1 MVELLTTLGGI
12 SWDLEVRG
20 ILVVA
25 VGTVVLIGS
34 VWLIIATNSG
44 ARLSTLVTLAG
55 LMGFMVILG
64 ISWWLY
70 GSGWKGADP
79 SWRTIDINVGDR
91 GSSALMEA
99 RDLPDPED
107 LLSAYEMVV
116 QSGDEIANLEFNKL
130 PTESDYPELSLE
142 DLAALQADKQLRN
155 ETITH
160 SELAA
165 VSPNLVKNYG
175 LADLNGWRLL
185 STAESG
191 DAQAQAIADVLAQTE
206 LGFGSTS
213 DFKILDA
220 FTYGGKP
227 ELNDNPNRWDRIS
240 LWITNTAR
248 ITHPTRYAVV
258 QLQRVV
264 EQPSIPGMAPPRPVI
279 DKEEPVVSTIMVR
292 DLGTRRLRPALVTI
306 GSLIIFLALCY
317 WLHVRDKEL
326 MAKRQEFASTT
337 E

>member
-1 MVELLTTLGGI
+1 MVDLLTTLGGI

-34 VWLIIATNSG
+34 VWLIMATNSG
-44 ARLSTLVTLAG
+44 ARLSTLLTLAG

-79 SWRTIDINVGDR
+79 SWRTIDINVGDL

-99 RDLPDPED
+99 RDLPDQED

-116 QSGDEIANLEFNKL
+116 RSGDEIANLEFNKL

-175 LADLNGWRLL
+175 LDDLNGWRLL

-191 DAQAQAIADVLAQTE
+191 DAQAQAIADVLVQTE
-206 LGFGSTS
+206 LGFVSTS

-240 LWITNTAR
+240 LWVTNTAR

-279 DKEEPVVSTIMVR
+279 DQE
-292 DLGTRRLRPALVTI
+292 L
-306 GSLIIFLALCY
+306 SLIHI
-317 WLHVRDKEL
+317 
-326 MAKRQEFASTT
+326 
-337 E
+337 